1 MTAIGCIYFMIYD
14 FAGVFLSHLA
24 NEIIYLSFAED
35 YKQTT
40 LEL

>member
-1 MTAIGCIYFMIYD
+1 MISD
-14 FAGVFLSHLA
+14 FAGVFLSQSA
-24 NEIIYLSFAED
+24 NEIIYLSFAEY